1 MGNINIS
8 YSDFEEKNQINDIL
22 NKIYDF
28 IWENRKTE
36 ESKLYKQ
43 ILVDKI
49 NELNNNDKSKIKDYI
64 YQQSQRE
71 TSRDNKLQLLELYA
85 TIENNSKIETNEYQN
100 LDFDVIWWTIDWKY
114 KIEESQIRNLWN
126 WKYLIKIESI
136 KRQNKFINYRRNSKI
151 EIKYNPRNWVIRY
164 NDWYWNYR
172 IASIDH
178 KYETRFNINRNN
190 LWPYENINWTIYK
203 KWTIVPLKLRV
214 RWQNIKLILK
224 F

>member
-1 MGNINIS
+1 MWNIDVN
-8 YSDFEEKNQINDIL
+8 YSDFEEKDKINDIL

-43 ILVDKI
+43 ILIDKI
-49 NELNNNDKSKIKDYI
+49 NELDNNDKSKIKYYI
-64 YQQSQRE
+64 YQQAQRE

-85 TIENNSKIETNEYQN
+85 AIENNYKPESNEYQN
-100 LDFDVIWWTIDWKY
+100 LDFDVIWWTINWKY
-114 KIEESQIRNLWN
+114 KILDSQIRNLWN

-136 KRQNKFINYRRNSKI
+136 KRQNKFINYRRNAEIK
-151 EIKYNPRNWVIRY
+151 IKYNPRNGVIRY

-178 KYETRFNINRNN
+178 KYETRFNVNKSN
-190 LWPYENINWTIYK
+190 LWPYENINGTIYK
-203 KWTIVPLKLRV
+203 RWTIVPLKMRV
-214 RWQNIKLILK
+214 KWQNIKLILK